1 MRIEDRSDI
10 NEIKEK
16 LNAAHWAA
24 KLLEALMS
32 VQSENERLVNAASEL
47 SDPNSVLDYSQKIEY
62 EMDRVF
68 RLRQEVTEMIDMIP
82 DPDLRAVL
90 YLRYLCGKSTIE
102 IAELMHFGRNTVLR
116 KHKKALLILAGE
128 EKTLDSKN

>member
-1 MRIEDRSDI
+1 MREERADKI

-16 LNAAHWAA
+16 LNAAHWAS

-32 VQSENERLVNAASEL
+32 VQSENERLIAAASDL
-47 SDPNSVLDYSQKIEY
+47 SDPNSVLDYSKKIES

-68 RLRQEVTEMIDMIP
+68 RLRQEVTEMIDLIP

-116 KHKKALLILAGE
+116 KHKKAIIILAE
-128 EKTLDSKN
+128 EKKTLDIKN